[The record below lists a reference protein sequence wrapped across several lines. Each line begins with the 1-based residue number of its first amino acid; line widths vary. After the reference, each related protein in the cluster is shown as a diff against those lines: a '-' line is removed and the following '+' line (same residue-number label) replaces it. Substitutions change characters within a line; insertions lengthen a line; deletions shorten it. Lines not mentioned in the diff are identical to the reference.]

1 MCSIER
7 RRFQWLE
14 QPLTRF
20 SRSRYSLTLNILY
33 GNSYYGRRIGNRTQA
48 FEWYLLEWHPV
59 TFSIMIIQR
68 EITWK
73 WYNILQYLQWP
84 TNRKS
89 FMIYQTAPFS
99 MTLNDPYKLTPFFDA
114 EYLRN
119 GTTYRHSVIE
129 ILIGTYTRP
138 TQHCHFE
145 WPWLSL
151 SDLAKY
157 SMTRSVAR
165 CLRQLSFLLEANVSA
180 EPGGHTSCLIM

>member
-1 MCSIER
+1 MVPVSLNDLDWSLTQISRSRYYSTSNNSKIVQDRAILFYNGGLIESRMCSIER

-20 SRSRYSLTLNILY
+20 SRSRYSLTLNISY

-89 FMIYQTAPFS
+89 FMIYRTSPFS

-119 GTTYRHSVIE
+119 GTTYTDIV
-129 ILIGTYTRP
+129 
-138 TQHCHFE
+138 
-145 WPWLSL
+145 SL
-151 SDLAKY
+151 KY
-157 SMTRSVAR
+157 
-165 CLRQLSFLLEANVSA
+165 
-180 EPGGHTSCLIM
+180 